1 MDTEVDTP
9 STELEEMMLSD
20 WFIYKINSKRFPSSS
35 ANIHY
40 KSILYIDNK
49 FQHTNLHTNRILLKP
64 KIKSLRIERPK
75 IY

>member
-35 ANIHY
+35 AIFLFTNYFYLFFLLIFL
-40 KSILYIDNK
+40 SSLTILNEQIAE
-49 FQHTNLHTNRILLKP
+49 ILV
-64 KIKSLRIERPK
+64 
-75 IY
+75 